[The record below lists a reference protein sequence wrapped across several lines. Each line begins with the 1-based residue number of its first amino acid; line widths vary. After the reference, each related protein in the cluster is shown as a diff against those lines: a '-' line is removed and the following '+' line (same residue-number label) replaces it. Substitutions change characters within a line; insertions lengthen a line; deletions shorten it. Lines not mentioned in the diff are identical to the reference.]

1 MHLLT
6 LSKDKLSNFNYDKVS
21 NLEAFIVKLLTEM
34 TEEARRR
41 KGRQAEG
48 VSSERE
54 GCFRSESI
62 SNGARSL
69 ADGTSAG
76 SHRNHAVE
84 VSSDVYTAR
93 QVSVLTL
100 GLT

>member
-41 KGRQAEG
+41 LVGKRRACHLSVRDAFGQKAYPTVRVPWRMEHPQGR
-48 VSSERE
+48 
-54 GCFRSESI
+54 
-62 SNGARSL
+62 
-69 ADGTSAG
+69 
-76 SHRNHAVE
+76 
-84 VSSDVYTAR
+84 TAI
-93 QVSVLTL
+93 TL
-100 GLT
+100 LRFPQMFIPPVKSRC